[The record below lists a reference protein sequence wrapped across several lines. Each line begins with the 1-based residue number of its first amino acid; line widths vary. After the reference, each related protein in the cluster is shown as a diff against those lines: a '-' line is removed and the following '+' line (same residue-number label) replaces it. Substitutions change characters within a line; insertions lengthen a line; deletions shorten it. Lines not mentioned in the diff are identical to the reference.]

1 MIENIASSLLM
12 ELPERVLDSYE
23 LKQNILESRFNYWLI
38 ESDNN
43 KIEIRRYK
51 GDFFC
56 LQEALKWQKYLALR
70 SNTIVPEL
78 IETRDN
84 NDFVDFNGDL
94 FYVTRWVKKDE
105 FKPED
110 VTHLQYAGIGLGILH
125 RLSNEYKTSQMK
137 STVEILSPGRIQ
149 DGLAHLIKYY
159 NEFKQ
164 RRSYS
169 DFERIYL
176 ENFSFIYD
184 QGQEALQKI
193 VMAGYGAKL
202 QENTQMLLN
211 SFIKNKL
218 AIVNE
223 KLMFTDL
230 CGWTLGTKTM
240 DLALFIN
247 SYLPLHKWNI
257 VLLRQLLDSYEQE
270 NGLDQQDRQL
280 LMAQL
285 RFPYRFWFYAYQFDK
300 KLQNVDVLI
309 KKLKL
314 YIYESHMRDSCLDQ
328 MESWLWRE
336 ENENS
341 DR

>member
-1 MIENIASSLLM
+1 M
-12 ELPERVLDSYE
+12 ELPERVLDSYG
-23 LKQNILESRFNYWLI
+23 LKHNMLGSGLNYWLI
-38 ESDNN
+38 ENDDK
-43 KIEIRRYK
+43 KIEIRRYE
-51 GDFFC
+51 GECFN

-78 IETRDN
+78 VETRDN
-84 NDFVDFNGDL
+84 KDFVDFNENL
-94 FYVTRWVKKDE
+94 FYATRWVKKDE

-110 VTHLQYAGIGLGILH
+110 ITCLQYAGIGLGILH
-125 RLSNEYKTSQMK
+125 RLSNEYKMSQIK
-137 STVEILSPGRIQ
+137 STVELLSPSKIQ
-149 DGLAHLIKYY
+149 DGLTQLIKYY

-164 RRSYS
+164 RRSCS

-193 VMAGYGAKL
+193 VMVGYEAKL

-240 DLALFIN
+240 DLSLFIN
-247 SYLPLHKWNI
+247 SYLPLHKWDV
-257 VLLRQLLDSYEQE
+257 VLLKQFLYSYEQE

-300 KLQNVDVLI
+300 KLQNIEVLV

-314 YIYESHMRDSCLDQ
+314 YVSESHMRDSCLDK